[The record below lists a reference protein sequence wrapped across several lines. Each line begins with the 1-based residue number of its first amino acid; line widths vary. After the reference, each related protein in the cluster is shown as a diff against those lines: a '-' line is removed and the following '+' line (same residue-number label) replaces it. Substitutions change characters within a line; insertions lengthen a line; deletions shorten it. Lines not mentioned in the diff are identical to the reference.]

1 MLREIKLSVII
12 LGIIIAIVNEL
23 NVVVLKVV
31 VLGCNAKSH
40 NS

>member
-1 MLREIKLSVII
+1 M
-12 LGIIIAIVNEL
+12 LGIIIAIVTEL

-40 NS
+40 